1 MPSTAVFSFRL
12 PQERAQSLKRIAR
25 RLRRSAGEVAAQFVD
40 EATRQAE
47 FASIEFRDSAL
58 GRQAYIRGTRLAVW
72 QVVKL
77 LDAYHGNA
85 ENTAEHLRWPAARV
99 KAALNYA
106 QAFQEEIRR
115 AIEDARS
122 IRADKLSQLLPS
134 LEVVEVPE
142 DARKGE

>member
-12 PQERAQSLKRIAR
+12 PGERAQSLKRIAR
-25 RLRRSAGEVAAQFVD
+25 RLRRSAAEVAAQFVD

-58 GRQAYIRGTRLAVW
+58 GRQAYVRGSRLAVW

-77 LDAYHGNA
+77 VDAYR
-85 ENTAEHLRWPAARV
+85 EDVTRTAEHLRWPEARV

-106 QAFQEEIRR
+106 HAFREEISQ

-122 IRADKLSQLLPS
+122 FSAEKLSQLLPS
-134 LEVVEVPE
+134 LEVVDVPTAALK
-142 DARKGE
+142 AR